1 MRIITL
7 SLLAQLSSIF
17 LSSLFALSLLL
28 VFVGVAKEGVS
39 HGLGTESIIRMI
51 PYVIPMALRV
61 SIPLT
66 ALLAVSVVYGR
77 MSADQEVTAV
87 KAMGVNPWELMFPA
101 WGFAVLVSCAAVFVN
116 DLAVSWGRLGVQR
129 IVLESLEEIVYRMLR
144 TDRAYGTQRF
154 SMHVAG
160 VDGKRLLRPYLEF
173 WATADAPLVRVVAR
187 EAELH
192 LDRVSESFQVVI
204 TDGVIERGDSRV
216 EFRDSRT
223 IPIPLL
229 DAMRKPDRTESPSQI
244 ALNRVGQEARLQEE
258 KYERVRT
265 RMVAALASQWTVGDY
280 TSLGDGAW
288 QGWLERMEESST
300 RLHRLRTEPWRRWA
314 TGFSCLFF
322 VIAATPLS
330 ILTKTANFFT
340 TFAACFFPILMVY
353 YPLLAFSVDRAK
365 DGAFP
370 PIIVWLGNL
379 VLGLAGLVLMRK
391 VIRH

>member
-1 MRIITL
+1 MRIITR
-7 SLLAQLSSIF
+7 SLLLQLTSVF

-28 VFVGVAKEGVS
+28 VFVGVAKEGVN
-39 HGLGTESIIRMI
+39 HGLGGASILRMI

-61 SIPLT
+61 SLPLT

-77 MSADQEVTAV
+77 MSADQEVVAV
-87 KAMGVNPWELMFPA
+87 KAMGISPLELMLPA
-101 WGFAVLVSCAAVFVN
+101 WAFATLVSFAAVYVN

-144 TDRAYGTQRF
+144 TQRTYGTQRF
-154 SMHVAG
+154 TMHVAG
-160 VDGKRLLRPYLEF
+160 VDGRTLLRPYLEF
-173 WATADAPLVRVVAR
+173 WATAESPVVRVVAR
-187 EAELH
+187 EAKLH
-192 LDRVSESFQVVI
+192 LDRKGEAFQVVI

-223 IPIPLL
+223 IPIPLI

-244 ALNRVGQEARLQEE
+244 ALYRVVPETNAQAE
-258 KYERVRT
+258 KLSRTRT
-265 RMVAALASQWTVGDY
+265 RMVATLTSQWTVGDY
-280 TSLGDGAW
+280 ESVGGGMW
-288 QGWLERMEESST
+288 QGWLERMDEST
-300 RLHRLRTEPWRRWA
+300 ARLHRLRTEPWRRWA

-340 TFAACFFPILMVY
+340 TFAACFFPILLVY
-353 YPLLAFSVDRAK
+353 YPLLAFGVDRAK
-365 DGAFP
+365 DGACSP
-370 PIIVWLGNL
+370 AIVWLGNI
-379 VLGLAGLVLMRK
+379 VLGVGGLVLMRR